1 MSKGGTYNTTYG
13 SDMRALTSSGERDP
27 FKSRPDPSLRICA
40 DACWCGNRKHVEW
53 PVCSVCRVIL
63 EKDAT

>member
-1 MSKGGTYNTTYG
+1 MSKGGTYSDTYG
-13 SDMRALTSSGERDP
+13 RCRIVSNIGERDP
-27 FKSRPDPSLRICA
+27 FKSRPDPSMRICA